1 MASSIPAPAPAE
13 LATGVVEAMPR
24 PRGRRAPWLIRLGVA
39 FVLLL
44 AVGAVVAPWV
54 LPQDPER
61 QSLRARLKAPA
72 LEGADGRAHLLGTDH
87 LGRDVFTRVVYGSRV
102 SLVIGLAA
110 VLVGGL
116 IGPWLR
122 FVLLVSG
129 RPGGRARNDCAADPL
144 TPPCVRLHLALYT

>member
-61 QSLRARLKAPA
+61 QSLRARLKPPA
-72 LEGADGRAHLLGTDH
+72 LEGTDGRAHLLGTDH
-87 LGRDVFTRVVYGSRV
+87 LGRDVFTRVVYGSRGSSDV
-102 SLVIGLAA
+102 RPPPTACGAHTCSS
-110 VLVGGL
+110 
-116 IGPWLR
+116 PP
-122 FVLLVSG
+122 FV
-129 RPGGRARNDCAADPL
+129 
-144 TPPCVRLHLALYT
+144 